1 MFNLRHPFFRPLA
14 TRAIVTGVALG
25 WALFELAN
33 GNAAWALIFGAFGGL
48 CVYEFFLV
56 FDPENYKEKDDG

>member
-1 MFNLRHPFFRPLA
+1 M
-14 TRAIVTGVALG
+14 ALG
-25 WALFELAN
+25 WALFELAT